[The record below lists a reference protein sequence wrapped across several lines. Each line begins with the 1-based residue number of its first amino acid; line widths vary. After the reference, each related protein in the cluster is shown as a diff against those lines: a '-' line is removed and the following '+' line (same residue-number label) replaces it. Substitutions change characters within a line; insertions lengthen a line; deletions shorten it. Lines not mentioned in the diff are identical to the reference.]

1 MAAFIT
7 VEVSISVGNASSRI
21 SFSLKI
27 GRELTD
33 RSEEN
38 DTLPVSIQDH
48 HRQESAQTQSAENII
63 RDLELRK
70 RTPYSLVLWENGILQ
85 I

>member
-1 MAAFIT
+1 MAALIT
-7 VEVSISVGNASSRI
+7 VEVSIPVGNASSRI

-38 DTLPVSIQDH
+38 DTLPVSIQDR
-48 HRQESAQTQSAENII
+48 HRQKTAQTQSAEYII
-63 RDLELRK
+63 RNLELGK
-70 RTPYSLVLWENGILQ
+70 RTPYLLILWENGIIQ